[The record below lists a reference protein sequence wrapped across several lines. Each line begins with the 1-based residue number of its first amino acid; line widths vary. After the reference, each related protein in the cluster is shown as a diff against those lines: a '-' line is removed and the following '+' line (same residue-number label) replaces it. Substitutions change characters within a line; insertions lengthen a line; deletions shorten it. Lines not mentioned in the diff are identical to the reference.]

1 MKDAALTHK
10 WEDAIGKEDG
20 NWKARPCSRL
30 CSNHFVPSDYLYP
43 IQKCK
48 KRPCLKKN
56 AVPSVFGDNIQA
68 WKSSSPKRSAP
79 DDFSVSPTKL
89 KRISLEFHN
98 YAKHWSEEPTILPEP
113 PATIPEPPA
122 TIPES
127 PATIPGPPATIP
139 EPPETIPES
148 PATIPGPPATIPEPP
163 ATIPDIPHH
172 NETPKENKKLKK
184 LKIKVGKANTPIL
197 AIINSVDLLITC
209 ILSLKLLFYK
219 LSFVL

>member
-1 MKDAALTHK
+1 
-10 WEDAIGKEDG
+10 
-20 NWKARPCSRL
+20 
-30 CSNHFVPSDYLYP
+30 VPSDYLYP

-122 TIPES
+122 TIPEPPATIPES

-139 EPPETIPES
+139 EPPATIPES
-148 PATIPGPPATIPEPP
+148 PATIPEPPQTIPESPVTIPEPP

-197 AIINSVDLLITC
+197 AIINSVDLLYHV
-209 ILSLKLLFYK
+209 S
-219 LSFVL
+219 

>member
-1 MKDAALTHK
+1 MLLERKILS
-10 WEDAIGKEDG
+10 KER
-20 NWKARPCSRL
+20 KARPCSRL

-79 DDFSVSPTKL
+79 DDFSVSPRNL
-89 KRISLEFHN
+89 KWISIEFHN
-98 YAKHWSEEPTILPEP
+98 CAKHLSKEPTIL
-113 PATIPEPPA
+113 
-122 TIPES
+122 
-127 PATIPGPPATIP
+127 P

-148 PATIPGPPATIPEPP
+148 PATIPEPP
-163 ATIPDIPHH
+163 ATIPDMPHH

-197 AIINSVDLLITC
+197 AIINSVDLL
-209 ILSLKLLFYK
+209 
-219 LSFVL
+219 